1 MARRPARAGLVPPSP
16 GCRRRGRTRSPMER
30 DGRRSEATRRGGGGE
45 HHRRQQ
51 SEGTSGDI
59 EVVGVQVVTNYF
71 VAWHVNKTRL
81 SA

>member
-1 MARRPARAGLVPPSP
+1 
-16 GCRRRGRTRSPMER
+16 MER